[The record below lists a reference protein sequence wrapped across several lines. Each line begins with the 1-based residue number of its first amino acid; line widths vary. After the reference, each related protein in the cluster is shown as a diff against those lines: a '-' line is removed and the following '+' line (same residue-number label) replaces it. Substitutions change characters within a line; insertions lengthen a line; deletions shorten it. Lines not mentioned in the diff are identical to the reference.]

1 MPAYNG
7 KDNANRDELKIY
19 FLVFSLARLI
29 IQDFYLHLQSNYKEA
44 KIMARFINPFTDIG
58 FKRIFGQ
65 EISKPLILDFLNSL
79 LAGEEHITN
88 ITFLDKEQPALFED
102 DRSLIYDIY
111 CETDKNENIIVEMQN
126 KSQPYFK
133 NRSVYYVSEAI
144 ARQGEKGADW
154 QYKID
159 AVYLVAFLN
168 FCPMDFDKQ
177 FRTDVG
183 LIDKKS
189 GKVFSDKARM
199 TFMQLPLFTKEADE
213 CDTDFDKW
221 IYVLKNMETLTR
233 LPWAAKSS
241 VFKRLE
247 QIADVASLSR
257 QERMKYDV
265 GLRKYRDTL
274 SVLEGAKQDGMAQGM
289 AQGRA
294 EGIQNEKAETAK
306 RLSAIGMDINTIAI
320 ATGLSEKEVETIIS
334 LSMEE

>member
-1 MPAYNG
+1 
-7 KDNANRDELKIY
+7 
-19 FLVFSLARLI
+19 
-29 IQDFYLHLQSNYKEA
+29 
-44 KIMARFINPFTDIG
+44 MARFINPFTDIG

-65 EISKPLILDFLNSL
+65 EVSKPLIIDFLNSL
-79 LAGEEHITN
+79 LLGKEHITS

-133 NRSVYYVSEAI
+133 NRSIYYASEAI

-154 QYKID
+154 KYNID

-168 FCPMDFDKQ
+168 FCPMDFKKE

-183 LIDKKS
+183 LTNLKNNEI
-189 GKVFSDKARM
+189 FSDKIRM
-199 TFMQLPLFTKEADE
+199 TFMQLPLFKMEANE
-213 CDTDFDKW
+213 CETNFDKW

-233 LPWAAKSS
+233 LPWAAKSA
-241 VFKRLE
+241 VFKKLE

-274 SVLEGAKQDGMAQGM
+274 SVLEGAKLDGLAEGRAEGRAQGI
-289 AQGRA
+289 AEGRAEGRA
-294 EGIQNEKAETAK
+294 EGIAEGRAEGAQKEKIETAK
-306 RLSAIGMDINTIAI
+306 RLLAIGADTNTIAI
-320 ATGLSEKEVETIIS
+320 ATGLTTNEVES
-334 LSMEE
+334 LIGN

>member
-1 MPAYNG
+1 
-7 KDNANRDELKIY
+7 
-19 FLVFSLARLI
+19 
-29 IQDFYLHLQSNYKEA
+29 
-44 KIMARFINPFTDIG
+44 MARFINPFTDIG

-65 EISKPLILDFLNSL
+65 EISKPLIIDFLNSL
-79 LAGEEHITN
+79 LLGKEHITS

-133 NRSVYYVSEAI
+133 NRSIYYASEAI
-144 ARQGEKGADW
+144 ARQGEKGSDW
-154 QYKID
+154 KYKID

-168 FCPMDFDKQ
+168 FCPMDFKKE

-183 LIDKKS
+183 LTDLKS
-189 GKVFSDKARM
+189 SEIFSDKIRM
-199 TFMQLPLFTKEADE
+199 TFMQLPLFKMEANE
-213 CDTDFDKW
+213 CETNFDKW

-233 LPWAAKSS
+233 LPWAAKSA
-241 VFKRLE
+241 VFKKLE

-274 SVLEGAKQDGMAQGM
+274 SVLEGAKLDGLAEGRAQGI
-289 AQGRA
+289 AESRA
-294 EGIQNEKAETAK
+294 EGAQKEKIETAK
-306 RLSAIGMDINTIAI
+306 RLLAIGTDTKTIAI
-320 ATGLSEKEVETIIS
+320 ATGLSTNEVES
-334 LSMEE
+334 LIGN